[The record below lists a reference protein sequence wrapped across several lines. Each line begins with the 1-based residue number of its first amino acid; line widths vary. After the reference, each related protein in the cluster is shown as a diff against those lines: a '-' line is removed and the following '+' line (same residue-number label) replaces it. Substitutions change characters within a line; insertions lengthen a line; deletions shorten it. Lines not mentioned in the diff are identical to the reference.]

1 MKNIVRIWLAL
12 TMCFGLTSQ
21 ELMAQEADSLKKYE
35 APVVAQD
42 TLKKY
47 QDSVASP
54 AKQPFF
60 KSKAFRAT
68 IIPSILIAYGL
79 STIKDNGIYSSYDA
93 QRDIQ
98 RHFPNFQTKIDNPLL
113 IAPYV
118 ELAAANLFN
127 IKSNHDFLNTT
138 ILILKAEAIFGLT
151 VFALKRTTNQVRP
164 NGENDQSMPS
174 GHTAQAF
181 LAASILN
188 SELKHKSPWY
198 GIGAYTIATSV
209 GAFRMLN
216 NKHWQ
221 SDVFVGAGIGMLS
234 SHLAYLSHRNRW
246 GRKPSIVQLSPTYI
260 YGVPGFAFS
269 MNLDDYRNRKRTPVA
284 SYDYSLN

>member
-1 MKNIVRIWLAL
+1 MKNVLCLWFTFTFL
-12 TMCFGLTSQ
+12 FGGLNL
-21 ELMAQEADSLKKYE
+21 ELKAQEVDSLKKYQSP
-35 APVVAQD
+35 PVAAD

-47 QDSVASP
+47 QDPTTASA
-54 AKQPFF
+54 AKAPFF
-60 KSKAFRAT
+60 KTKAFRAT
-68 IIPSILIAYGL
+68 IIPAILIAYGL
-79 STIKDNGIYSSYDA
+79 STVKDNGLYSSYDA
-93 QRDIQ
+93 KRDIQ
-98 RHFPNFQTKIDNPLL
+98 KHFPNFQTNLDNPLL

-127 IKSNHDFLNTT
+127 VKSNHDFLNTT
-138 ILILKAEAIFGLT
+138 ILILKAEAIFAVT
-151 VFALKRTTNQVRP
+151 VFGLKQVSNQERP
-164 NGENDQSMPS
+164 NKEDRESMPS

-246 GRKPSIVQLSPTYI
+246 GRKPSIVLSPAYI
-260 YGVPGFAFS
+260 QGTSGFA
-269 MNLDDYRNRKRTPVA
+269 MVVNVDDLAKRKQNPLYYKARVK
-284 SYDYSLN
+284 

>member
-1 MKNIVRIWLAL
+1 MKNIVRIWLSLAL
-12 TMCFGLTSQ
+12 CLGLTSQ
-21 ELMAQEADSLKKYE
+21 DLMAQEADSLKKYQT
-35 APVVAQD
+35 PVVAAD

-47 QDSVASP
+47 QDSTTSV
-54 AKQPFF
+54 KQPFF

-79 STIKDNGIYSSYDA
+79 STVGDRGIYSSKDA

-98 RHFPNFQTKIDNPLL
+98 RHFPNFKSGLDNPLL

-127 IKSNHDFLNTT
+127 IKSNHDLLNTT
-138 ILILKAEAIFGLT
+138 ILILKAEAIFAVT
-151 VFALKRTTNQVRP
+151 VFGLKQVTNQERP
-164 NGENDQSMPS
+164 NGENFESMPS

-246 GRKPSIVQLSPTYI
+246 GRKPSIVHLSPAYI
-260 YGVPGFAFS
+260 YGVPGFAVT
-269 MNLDDYRNRKRTPVA
+269 MNLVDYKNRKRQPVN
-284 SYDYSLN
+284 YDYSLN

>member
-12 TMCFGLTSQ
+12 TLCFGLSSQ
-21 ELMAQEADSLKKYE
+21 ELMAQEADSLKKYQT
-35 APVVAQD
+35 PVVAQD

-54 AKQPFF
+54 VKQPFF

-68 IIPSILIAYGL
+68 IIPTILIAYGL
-79 STIKDNGIYSSYDA
+79 TTIKDNGIYSSYDA
-93 QRDIQ
+93 KRDIQ
-98 RHFPNFQTKIDNPLL
+98 KHFPNFRTKIDNPLL

-127 IKSNHDFLNTT
+127 IKSNHDFLNTS
-138 ILILKAEAIFGLT
+138 ILILKAEAIFAVT
-151 VFALKRTTNQVRP
+151 VFGIKQVSNQERP
-164 NGENDQSMPS
+164 NGENKESMPS

-246 GRKPSIVQLSPTYI
+246 GRKPSIVQLSPAYI
-260 YGVPGFAFS
+260 YGTPGFAFT
-269 MNLDDYRNRKRTPVA
+269 MNLDDYKNRKKNPA
-284 SYDYSLN
+284 YFKSFN

>member
-1 MKNIVRIWLAL
+1 MKNIVRLWLAL
-12 TMCFGLTSQ
+12 TFCIGLSGQ
-21 ELMAQEADSLKKYE
+21 ELMAQEADTLKKYQD
-35 APVVAQD
+35 PVVTD

-47 QDSVASP
+47 QDPVTAP
-54 AKQPFF
+54 DTKAPFF

-68 IIPSILIAYGL
+68 IIPTILIAYGL
-79 STIKDNGIYSSYDA
+79 TTIKDNGIYSSYDA
-93 QRDIQ
+93 KRDIQ
-98 RHFPNFQTKIDNPLL
+98 KHFPNFRTRVDDALL

-127 IKSNHDFLNTT
+127 VKSNNDFLNTS
-138 ILILKAEAIFGLT
+138 ILILKAEAIFAVT
-151 VFALKRTTNQVRP
+151 VFGIKQVSNLERP
-164 NGENDQSMPS
+164 NGENRESMPS

-246 GRKPSIVQLSPTYI
+246 GRKPSIVQVSPTYI
-260 YGVPGFAFS
+260 YGVPGFALR
-269 MNLDDYRNRKRTPVA
+269 MNLDDYGNRKKSQ
-284 SYDYSLN
+284 SYHSLVN